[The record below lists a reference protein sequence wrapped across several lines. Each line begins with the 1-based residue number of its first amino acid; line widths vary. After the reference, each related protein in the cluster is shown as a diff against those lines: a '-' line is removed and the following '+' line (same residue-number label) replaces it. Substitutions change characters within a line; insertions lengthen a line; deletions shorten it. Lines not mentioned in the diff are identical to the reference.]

1 MTKHPTVETFLH
13 AGLSFAAIAATL
25 LVMPA
30 PSAAM
35 QTFALA
41 LGVALI
47 GLPHGALDPL
57 LARRA
62 GLMSDWR
69 AVILFH
75 AAYLATVGLVLAF
88 WFTAPVL
95 ALVIFLIYSA
105 HHFAGDW
112 LDKPFAQRLA
122 IGASVLSL
130 PAMFH
135 VSAVSDIYVLLSGE
149 AARQI
154 AQAQLWLAPLWLL
167 IISGSII
174 GFVWQKQPWDA
185 LEIAILLIGAL
196 FLPPLIFFLIYFC
209 ALHSPRH
216 FLAIW
221 RASANRRQAARI
233 AGFYTVASL
242 LMVLAAILAFGP
254 ANEMIASMQKA
265 VFIGLAALTVPHM
278 VLAIILEG
286 RPRD

>member
-1 MTKHPTVETFLH
+1 MTKSPTIETFLH
-13 AGLSFAAIAATL
+13 AGLSLAAIVAIL
-25 LVMPA
+25 FVMPV
-30 PSAAM
+30 PSENV

-57 LARRA
+57 LAQRA
-62 GLMSDWR
+62 GLLKDWR
-69 AVILFH
+69 ALVLFH
-75 AAYLATVGLVLAF
+75 AAYLGAAGLVLAF
-88 WFTAPVL
+88 WLAAPVL

-112 LDKPFAQRLA
+112 LDKPLAQRLA
-122 IGASVLSL
+122 VGASILSL

-135 VSAVSDIYVLLSGE
+135 VGPVDDIYVLLSGE
-149 AARQI
+149 GARVV

-167 IISGSII
+167 IISAAII
-174 GFVWQKQPWDA
+174 GFLWQKRVWDG
-185 LEIAILLIGAL
+185 LELVVLLVGAL
-196 FLPPLIFFLIYFC
+196 FLPPLMFFLIYFC

-221 RASANRRQAARI
+221 RASADRRQAARI
-233 AGFYTVASL
+233 AVGYTIASL
-242 LMVLAAILAFGP
+242 IIAMAAILAFGG
-254 ANEMIASMQKA
+254 AAEIVTSLQRV

-278 VLAIILEG
+278 ILATFLEG
-286 RPRD
+286 RRRG